1 MRRKKE
7 ILNTLIGEL
16 RKSKGMLERSEAGCG
31 KIIGFQI
38 TV

>member
-16 RKSKGMLERSEAGCG
+16 RKSKEMLERSEAGCG
-31 KIIGFQI
+31 KIISFQI